1 MKRKNAYIKSKT
13 TTSHL
18 LQRACWWGGMMT
30 MEAGQT
36 YRRPAREVLGIL
48 DMVRRKLDG
57 ARIQRRE
64 ERSGENYFRHGDG
77 KKWVP

>member
-1 MKRKNAYIKSKT
+1 
-13 TTSHL
+13 
-18 LQRACWWGGMMT
+18 MMT